1 GPSVK
6 DAPAGVVPNQ
16 RRPDRDAGRR
26 LRARHPRISD
36 GAAGLHRRQ
45 PAHHAA
51 LRAACRQAWRFRP
64 LHHRDRHSDRQRHH
78 AARHALYDRAPFE
91 FDRHAAGALRLRG
104 DRQQCTR
111 LRPRLRF
118 HRAGQ
123 GCRHRTDRRAG
134 RRHPIDRARRDQA
147 RRHRRDRCR
156 RHRRRAALRRQKPQ
170 HAGDHAQGA
179 RHKLAGH
186 AGLLGGRALSMIFQQ
201 LINGLM
207 LGASYAL
214 VAIGY
219 TLIFGVLRLLY
230 FAHGEV
236 FMVGAFVGLYLVVL
250 GHANIYLALVGAMLA
265 CGLLGIVAV
274 YVSVRPVPKDR
285 PLAPLISTI
294 GLTIILQNL
303 AIYIFGG
310 QQMAFPETI
319 RQELYHLGPVTI
331 SSVQIFILG
340 TAVTLMLALWL
351 FIERSKTGRAIRATA
366 ENPETAALLGVDV
379 NRVVLITFV
388 IGSGIAGVAGV
399 LDGIKNSEVSPFMGL
414 GAAVK
419 GLIVM
424 LLGGLGNVPGAM
436 VAGLML
442 GMIEILSAAYIGTTE
457 RDFFSFLILILILLY
472 KPTGLFGTRTIE

>member
-1 GPSVK
+1 
-6 DAPAGVVPNQ
+6 
-16 RRPDRDAGRR
+16 
-26 LRARHPRISD
+26 
-36 GAAGLHRRQ
+36 
-45 PAHHAA
+45 
-51 LRAACRQAWRFRP
+51 
-64 LHHRDRHSDRQRHH
+64 
-78 AARHALYDRAPFE
+78 
-91 FDRHAAGALRLRG
+91 
-104 DRQQCTR
+104 
-111 LRPRLRF
+111 
-118 HRAGQ
+118 
-123 GCRHRTDRRAG
+123 
-134 RRHPIDRARRDQA
+134 
-147 RRHRRDRCR
+147 
-156 RHRRRAALRRQKPQ
+156 
-170 HAGDHAQGA
+170 
-179 RHKLAGH
+179 
-186 AGLLGGRALSMIFQQ
+186 MIFQQ

-250 GHANIYLALVGAMLA
+250 GHANIYVALVGAMLA
-265 CGLLGIVAV
+265 CGLLGIIAV

-331 SSVQIFILG
+331 SSVQIFILV
-340 TAVTLMLALWL
+340 TATALMLALWL

-366 ENPETAALLGVDV
+366 ENHETAALLGVDV

-399 LDGIKNSEVSPFMGL
+399 LDGIKNSGVSPFMGV
-414 GAAVK
+414 GATAK

-472 KPTGLFGTRTIE
+472 KPTGLFGTRTIEER